1 MSQLRIDVL
10 FSDAGGD
17 IDVELYDDQY
27 VLAVDGKSVDDDETV
42 IQPNPLA
49 GIYYVEVYNM
59 NTTTN
64 SYDLGWSEGG
74 LTKPAVVDDDDDDN
88 NGCMFVGK
96 QANAMLFFLFVGAVL
111 ILRLRKN
118 RKLYECA

>member
-42 IQPNPLA
+42 I
-49 GIYYVEVYNM
+49 
-59 NTTTN
+59 
-64 SYDLGWSEGG
+64 
-74 LTKPAVVDDDDDDN
+74 
-88 NGCMFVGK
+88 
-96 QANAMLFFLFVGAVL
+96 
-111 ILRLRKN
+111 
-118 RKLYECA
+118 